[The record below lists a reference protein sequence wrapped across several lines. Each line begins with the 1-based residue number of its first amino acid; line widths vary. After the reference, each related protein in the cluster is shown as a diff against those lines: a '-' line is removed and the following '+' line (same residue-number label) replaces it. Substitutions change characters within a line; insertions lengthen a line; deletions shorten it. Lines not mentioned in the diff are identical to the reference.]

1 MTMAAAED
9 NLKRLIRLVGRQDR
23 QNLAVAVGTVQNIDE
38 DKRICEIAVDD
49 ELTLFN
55 CRLNAV
61 IDTYTDH
68 LLIVPKEGSAVAFLS
83 VGGNLTDTVIIAY
96 SEVEKVL
103 LTIGETTISIID
115 GKIEINGGE
124 LGGLVNIQQLTTKLN
139 ALVDWCKNHTHSG
152 VITAV
157 SGGSGAPAIGT
168 PGNSAPPTTSPSDFD
183 KDDYEDT
190 KITH

>member
-38 DKRICEIAVDD
+38 DKRICEIEVDD

-115 GKIEINGGE
+115 GKIEINGGDNGGMCNTPE
-124 LGGLVNIQQLTTKLN
+124 LKTQLDKLTARVDGIIDALKNGTTGTQDGGAAYKASVVAALQALT
-139 ALVDWCKNHTHSG
+139 
-152 VITAV
+152 
-157 SGGSGAPAIGT
+157 
-168 PGNSAPPTTSPSDFD
+168 D
-183 KDDYEDT
+183 KENFNDIEDT